1 MGITLLIHIKVLK
14 DSFGTIT
21 LYNRLIGF
29 VRRIL
34 CILSYAHFPYICC
47 CVLIAIT
54 YFNWTSVKSQYC
66 SYFNPTIIPSR
77 QLKTFLFHLSI
88 SSFSYI
94 RDISLLNHQF
104 LKLSSVL
111 TFGRTWELR
120 QGHRA
125 LCNKFLLY
133 GPPSIP
139 WTLGPRFQSTS
150 QFTHPEFIFFTVK
163 VKT

>member
-1 MGITLLIHIKVLK
+1 MYTFLCTLALHLLVCFDCDNIFQFNISEKPILK
-14 DSFGTIT
+14 SFQS
-21 LYNRLIGF
+21 NN
-29 VRRIL
+29 
-34 CILSYAHFPYICC
+34 S
-47 CVLIAIT
+47 
-54 YFNWTSVKSQYC
+54 SVKTIEGFSLPP
-66 SYFNPTIIPSR
+66 FN
-77 QLKTFLFHLSI
+77 LFPMI
-88 SSFSYI
+88 YN
-94 RDISLLNHQF
+94 RDISLLHHQF

-150 QFTHPEFIFFTVK
+150 QFGHPEFIFFTVK